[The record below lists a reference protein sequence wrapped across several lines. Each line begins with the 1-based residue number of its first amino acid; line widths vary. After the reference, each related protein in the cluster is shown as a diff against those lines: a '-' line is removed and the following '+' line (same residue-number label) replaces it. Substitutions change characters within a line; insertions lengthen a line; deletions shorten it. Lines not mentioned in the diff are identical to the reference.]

1 MPGAPRARVWKD
13 LFDLAPA
20 ALACDMHP
28 SYLSSQWAREQA
40 REHNLP
46 LVEVQHHHAHIA
58 SVMAEAIAAGRL
70 APDARVLGIAFDGT
84 GAGTDGTIWGGE
96 FLVCQSLAALSA
108 PRICAPG
115 RFPVAPPPCA
125 TPAATPLPC
134 SVSSACSS
142 TREPLGLLNSLDE
155 QTRSI
160 TATMIERGINSPRT
174 SSMGRLF
181 DAAAAILGICDK
193 ATYEGEPAIE
203 LEAAA
208 WRALDNEDRPFS
220 RRQRRLFRIWPIV
233 AGRPRCSGPEST
245 L

>member
-1 MPGAPRARVWKD
+1 
-13 LFDLAPA
+13 
-20 ALACDMHP
+20 MHP

-46 LVEVQHHHAHIA
+46 LIEVQHHHAHIA

-96 FLVCQSLAALSA
+96 FLVAHLADFERVAHLRTWAL
-108 PRICAPG
+108 PG
-115 RFPVAPPPCA
+115 G
-125 TPAATPLPC
+125 AA
-134 SVSSACSS
+134 SVHDARRNAFALLSELDLLEHPGAA
-142 TREPLGLLNSLDE
+142 GLLNSLDE

-181 DAAAAILGICDK
+181 DAAAAILAFAARQPTRANPPSSSKPPLGVHWTAK
-193 ATYEGEPAIE
+193 SPVFPTTTSAIPH
-203 LEAAA
+203 L
-208 WRALDNEDRPFS
+208 
-220 RRQRRLFRIWPIV
+220 PIV
-233 AGRPRCSGPEST
+233 VGRRRCAGPEST